1 MRTGYNFAEMEVSTD
16 PRQRAVFDFTVQAA
30 KGIGAN
36 THTLI
41 LQPGVALKPAANVF
55 ISLTPSY
62 IVDESPEQ
70 YVETVTDPIATSFY
84 GKRYVFAFIKTHTL
98 SLDTRV
104 NWTFT
109 PNLTLQLFAQPFIAS
124 GAYSSFREFAA
135 PRTARKVIYGQ
146 DIGTIMR
153 TPATAT
159 SGATYTVDPDGAG
172 RALPFTFGDPDFTF
186 RSLIGNAVVR
196 WEYRPGSTVFFVWT
210 QNRTGGDTNGQFDF
224 GKERTEIF
232 RDRPTNVF
240 QVKVNYWLG
249 R

>member
-1 MRTGYNFAEMEVSTD
+1 VCEVAD
-16 PRQRAVFDFTVQAA
+16 PT
-30 KGIGAN
+30 
-36 THTLI
+36 
-41 LQPGVALKPAANVF
+41 
-55 ISLTPSY
+55 
-62 IVDESPEQ
+62 
-70 YVETVTDPIATSFY
+70 ATAFF
-84 GKRYVFAFIKTHTL
+84 GNRYVFAFIKTKTL

-109 PNLTLQLFAQPFIAS
+109 PNLTLQLFAQPFFAS

-135 PRTARKVIYGQ
+135 TRTARKLVYGQ
-146 DIGTIMR
+146 DIGTITR

-159 SGATYTVDPDGAG
+159 SGATYTVDPDNAG
-172 RALPFTFGDPDFTF
+172 PAQPFTFPDPDFTF
-186 RSLIGNAVVR
+186 RSLIGNAVLR

-210 QNRTGGDTNGQFDF
+210 QNRTGSDTNGDFDF
-224 GKERTEIF
+224 ARERTEIF